1 MRDSSHRSESTKT
14 KLRTRKLTLPFDI
27 SSTPQIY
34 QRTMSAV
41 LKGFDRVI
49 CRMDDILIHGR
60 NQMEHDVRVRAVL
73 FRIQKA
79 GLIMNV

>member
-14 KLRTRKLTLPFDI
+14 KLRTRKITLTFDI
-27 SSTPQIY
+27 SYTPQIF

-41 LKGFDRVI
+41 LKGLDRVI

-60 NQMEHDVRVRAVL
+60 N
-73 FRIQKA
+73 
-79 GLIMNV
+79 